1 MPSPSGFR
9 YQTFEDPQDDFG
21 VDEAFLRQVVAPT
34 PAPAPIAAPVPAP
47 APASFNPV
55 GFDWSQGVQN
65 IGGTIYQ
72 PQFDSVQLGHGEE
85 GGMWGQGALQ
95 NVLRYKEGQTAP
107 GQTYEL
113 LDPTTGKVVGTGKFK
128 EQSHGF
134 FGDLWN
140 LTSQAASDLAPI
152 LQYTP
157 LGPAVQAINA
167 INAAQQ
173 GDILPAVGTLAGIGG
188 YTDVANAAKAVSAI
202 KNEDYLG
209 AVLPALQVAG
219 VSDIG
224 GYGTKEISDL
234 LKVAK
239 AIEQQ
244 NPLALISA
252 ASKYLPTETAGF
264 MLPETA
270 DPTEFWYPSAPT
282 PSIQT
287 VETVTQI
294 DPLKELQFQTGL
306 TPDNQGFYL
315 EEISS
320 PVVPTPAQEPTPIS
334 APERIAFLEANIPEP
349 ETVQELMQQYYPEI
363 YETAPAP
370 APETQR
376 VEVTGQRESPIE
388 QTAFEQYM
396 QQYAAPT
403 EPPGMI
409 EGPQTIEVTGKRE
422 PVLFPEFEQPLLT
435 AEPMPAITTPTAAA
449 PTAAPTA
456 AAPTPTPTPAPT
468 PSAPAKKQD
477 DLGLLMLLASMMTP
491 QQQAKDDYQL
501 AQIGVASPYG
511 IYGA

>member
-9 YQTFEDPQDDFG
+9 YQTFDEPQDDFG
-21 VDEAFLRQVVAPT
+21 VDEEFLRQVVAPT
-34 PAPAPIAAPVPAP
+34 PAPVAAPAAPTPAP
-47 APASFNPV
+47 VAAPGDWMSALQQQNPNWILQAIQSMPASMESGEAGPIEGYTFYDPSKTSTNDTFKRYDV
-55 GFDWSQGVQN
+55 SGN
-65 IGGTIYQ
+65 L
-72 PQFDSVQLGHGEE
+72 LGE
-85 GGMWGQGALQ
+85 Q
-95 NVLRYKEGQTAP
+95 
-107 GQTYEL
+107 
-113 LDPTTGKVVGTGKFK
+113 KFK
-128 EQSHGF
+128 TPGNIF
-134 FGDLWN
+134 D
-140 LTSQAASDLAPI
+140 LTSQAAADLAPI

-167 INAAQQ
+167 INAARE

-188 YTDVANAAKAVSAI
+188 YTDVANAAKAASAI

-270 DPTEFWYPSAPT
+270 DPTEFWYPPAPEPAPAPA

-287 VETVTQI
+287 VEPVTQI

-315 EEISS
+315 EEIIS
-320 PVVPTPAQEPTPIS
+320 PVAPTPAQEPTPIS
-334 APERIAFLEANIPEP
+334 APERMAFLEANIPEP

-363 YETAPAP
+363 YETTPAP
-370 APETQR
+370 APEAQR

-435 AEPMPAITTPTAAA
+435 AEPMPTVAA

-456 AAPTPTPTPAPT
+456 AAPAPAPAPAPT
-468 PSAPAKKQD
+468 PAAPAKKQD